1 MDICNHAKELHGPPR
16 VQNPGIERV
25 ALAGVTL
32 FREGAAAVGLFRLR
46 EGWAF
51 RYKMLA
57 DGRRQILN
65 FLLPGDVI
73 GLQASVGPRIEH
85 GVETLTRV
93 RLSRCTLDRLNE
105 ADGDAASCRALA
117 ALARH
122 AAAQEQI
129 LDDQLLTV
137 GRRTALER
145 TAYLIWSLARRV
157 NACGAGLAGTMEFPL
172 TQQHL
177 ADCLGLSLVHTNKT
191 LRRLIRTDCI
201 ALKGRR
207 LAVKDE
213 RMLAEIASV

>member
-1 MDICNHAKELHGPPR
+1 MDICHHADELRGPPKA
-16 VQNPGIERV
+16 QTQGFERA

-73 GLQASVGPRIEH
+73 GLQAAVGPRIEH
-85 GVETLTRV
+85 GVEALTRV
-93 RLSRCTLDRLNE
+93 RLSRCTLDRLAE
-105 ADGDAASCRALA
+105 ANGNADTHDALA
-117 ALARH
+117 VLARH
-122 AAAQEQI
+122 AAVQEQL
-129 LDDQLLTV
+129 LDNQLVTV
-137 GRRTALER
+137 GRRTAFER
-145 TAYLIWSLARRV
+145 TAYLIWSLARRA
-157 NACGAGLAGTMEFPL
+157 NARGVGLPETIEFPL

-207 LAVKDE
+207 LAVRDE
-213 RMLAEIASV
+213 RMLAEIACV